1 MYLTPKQVFME
12 PTPSQLNNQ
21 SKIGIIFKMTTVT
34 SLLQIK
40 NFVLFCFIL
49 FLLLTK
55 LKYQD
60 VKNAV
65 NTLYNLEK
73 V

>member
-12 PTPSQLNNQ
+12 PTPSQLNQ